1 MKTICYVQSNIGT
14 TRPGN
19 EDNYYCCGSFRER
32 LETPVEELL
41 QNPEGEALLFAV
53 FDGMGGE
60 AAGDEAS
67 RLCAQTLDSERI
79 EGGMFEAPAY
89 YHRANAAVTSLGQRI
104 GETSGSTAAVAY
116 LRANRLFVSNVGDSR
131 VYHLR
136 GNALRCMT
144 YDHTRYQQLADSGY
158 AVIDENERH
167 VLTQFLGM
175 GIQRPMSPHFA
186 ISVPLEVGDRILLCS
201 DGLSGTLDD
210 AEIRTLLQEGAPEQ
224 AGRALVRQAMD
235 AGSLDNITVLIADV
249 SELDEGEDPLA
260 ESWGDA
266 PVTRRFDVPTPEQI
280 SREENAADRER
291 RREIRKSVWL
301 VILSLL
307 GVLAVSG
314 GIIWLALYH
323 APNRDAAAPET
334 QMVDGTADLW
344 YHQSDQCSDLSDQS
358 WRDLPCQK
366 LTLF

>member
-1 MKTICYVQSNIGT
+1 MKTVCYVQSNIGT
-14 TRPGN
+14 TRPAN

-32 LETPVEELL
+32 LQAPVEELL

-67 RLCAQTLDSERI
+67 LLCAQTLDRERI

-136 GNALRCMT
+136 GNALRCLT

-158 AVIDENERH
+158 TVIDEGERH

-186 ISVPLEVGDRILLCS
+186 ISVPLEAGDRILLCS

-210 AEIRTLLQEGAPEQ
+210 AEIRALLQEGGPEQ

-235 AGSLDNITVLIADV
+235 AGSMDNITVLIADV
-249 SELDEGEDPLA
+249 TDLDDGEDLFVDPW
-260 ESWGDA
+260 SDA

-280 SREENAADRER
+280 SKEENAVEREH

-307 GVLAVSG
+307 GVLALSG

-323 APNRDAAAPET
+323 APDRDAAAPT
-334 QMVDGTADLW
+334 TAHIDAAADFW
-344 YHQSDQCSDLSDQS
+344 YHQSEQSPGLLDL
-358 WRDLPCQK
+358 
-366 LTLF
+366 

>member
-67 RLCAQTLDSERI
+67 RLCAQTLDRERI

-158 AVIDENERH
+158 TVVDESERH

-210 AEIRTLLQEGAPEQ
+210 AEIRALLQEGPPEQ

-235 AGSLDNITVLIADV
+235 AGSMDNITVLIADI
-249 SELDEGEDPLA
+249 SELDDEVDSLVDP
-260 ESWGDA
+260 WNDA

-280 SREENAADRER
+280 TEQENAVDRER
-291 RREIRKSVWL
+291 RREIRKSIWL
-301 VILSLL
+301 VILSLI

-323 APNRDAAAPET
+323 APNRDASAPAAL
-334 QMVDGTADLW
+334 MVDGASDLW
-344 YHQSDQCSDLSDQS
+344 YHQDDHCSDL
-358 WRDLPCQK
+358 LE
-366 LTLF
+366 

>member
-14 TRPGN
+14 TRPAN
-19 EDNYYCCGSFRER
+19 EDNFYCCGSYRER
-32 LETPVEELL
+32 LQAPVEELL
-41 QNPEGEALLFAV
+41 QNPEGASLLFAV

-60 AAGDEAS
+60 TAGDEAS
-67 RLCAQTLDSERI
+67 LLCAQTLDRERI
-79 EGGMFEAPAY
+79 EDGMFEAPAY
-89 YHRANAAVTSLGQRI
+89 YHRANAAVTSLGQRL

-136 GNALRCMT
+136 GNALRCLT
-144 YDHTRYQQLADSGY
+144 YDHTRYQQLSDSGY
-158 AVIDENERH
+158 AVIDESERH

-186 ISVPLEVGDRILLCS
+186 ISVQLEVGDRILLCS

-210 AEIRTLLQEGAPEQ
+210 AEIRDLLQDGGPEQ
-224 AGRALVRQAMD
+224 TGRALVRKAMD
-235 AGSLDNITVLIADV
+235 AGSMDNITVLIADV

-260 ESWGDA
+260 DPWSDA
-266 PVTRRFDVPTPEQI
+266 PVTRRFDVPTPDQI
-280 SREENAADRER
+280 MKEESAAERER

-323 APNRDAAAPET
+323 APNRDAATPT
-334 QMVDGTADLW
+334 TMMTVDGDSDIW
-344 YHQSDQCSDLSDQS
+344 YHQTIQSLGLGDL
-358 WRDLPCQK
+358 
-366 LTLF
+366 

>member
-1 MKTICYVQSNIGT
+1 MKTVCYVQSNIGT
-14 TRPGN
+14 TRPAN

-32 LETPVEELL
+32 LQAPVEELL

-67 RLCAQTLDSERI
+67 LLCAQTLDRERI

-136 GNALRCMT
+136 GNALRCLT

-158 AVIDENERH
+158 TVIDEGERH

-186 ISVPLEVGDRILLCS
+186 ISVPLEAGDRILLCS

-210 AEIRTLLQEGAPEQ
+210 AEIRALLQEGGPEQ

-235 AGSLDNITVLIADV
+235 AGSMDNITVLIADV
-249 SELDEGEDPLA
+249 TDLDDGEDLLVDPW
-260 ESWGDA
+260 SDA

-280 SREENAADRER
+280 SKEENAVEREH

-307 GVLAVSG
+307 GVLALSG

-323 APNRDAAAPET
+323 APDRDAAAPT
-334 QMVDGTADLW
+334 TAHIDAAADFW
-344 YHQSDQCSDLSDQS
+344 YHQSEQSPGLLDL
-358 WRDLPCQK
+358 
-366 LTLF
+366 

>member
-1 MKTICYVQSNIGT
+1 MKTVCYVQSNIGT
-14 TRPGN
+14 TRPAN

-32 LETPVEELL
+32 LQAPVEELL

-67 RLCAQTLDSERI
+67 LLCAQTLDRERI

-136 GNALRCMT
+136 GNALRCLT

-158 AVIDENERH
+158 TVIDEGERH

-186 ISVPLEVGDRILLCS
+186 ISVPLEAGDRILLCS

-210 AEIRTLLQEGAPEQ
+210 AEIRALLQEGGPEQ

-235 AGSLDNITVLIADV
+235 AGSMDNITVLIADV
-249 SELDEGEDPLA
+249 TELDDGEDLLVDPW
-260 ESWGDA
+260 SDA

-280 SREENAADRER
+280 SKEENAVEREH

-307 GVLAVSG
+307 GVLALSG

-323 APNRDAAAPET
+323 APDRDAAAPT
-334 QMVDGTADLW
+334 TAHIDAAADFW
-344 YHQSDQCSDLSDQS
+344 YHQSEQSPGLLDL
-358 WRDLPCQK
+358 
-366 LTLF
+366 

>member
-19 EDNYYCCGSFRER
+19 EDNYYCCGSYRER

-67 RLCAQTLDSERI
+67 RLCAQTLDRERI

-158 AVIDENERH
+158 TVVDESERH

-210 AEIRTLLQEGAPEQ
+210 AEIRALLQEGAPEQ

-235 AGSLDNITVLIADV
+235 AGSMDNITVLIADI
-249 SELDEGEDPLA
+249 SELDDEVDSLVDP
-260 ESWGDA
+260 WNDA

-280 SREENAADRER
+280 TEQENAVDRER
-291 RREIRKSVWL
+291 RREIRKSIWL
-301 VILSLL
+301 VILSLI
-307 GVLAVSG
+307 GVLALSG

-323 APNRDAAAPET
+323 APNRDASSPAAL
-334 QMVDGTADLW
+334 MVDGASDLW
-344 YHQSDQCSDLSDQS
+344 YHQNDHCSDL
-358 WRDLPCQK
+358 LE
-366 LTLF
+366 

>member
-19 EDNYYCCGSFRER
+19 EDNYYCCGSFREQ
-32 LETPVEELL
+32 LKAPVEELL
-41 QNPEGEALLFAV
+41 QNPEGERLLFAV

-67 RLCAQTLDSERI
+67 LLCAQTLDRERLA
-79 EGGMFEAPAY
+79 GGMFEAPAY

-104 GETSGSTAAVAY
+104 GETSGSTAAIAC
-116 LRANRLFVSNVGDSR
+116 LQANRLFVSNVGDSR

-158 AVIDENERH
+158 TVIDESERH

-186 ISVPLEVGDRILLCS
+186 VSMPLEAGDRILICS
-201 DGLSGTLDD
+201 DGLCGTLDD
-210 AEIRTLLQEGAPEQ
+210 AEIRALLQEQGGPEQ
-224 AGRALVRQAMD
+224 VGRSLVQRAMD
-235 AGSLDNITVLIADV
+235 AGSTDNITVLIADV
-249 SELDEGEDPLA
+249 SELDEGGDPLGEA
-260 ESWGDA
+260 WSDA

-280 SREENAADRER
+280 SKEENAANRER
-291 RREIRKSVWL
+291 RRELRKSFWL
-301 VILSLL
+301 VLLSLM
-307 GVLAVSG
+307 GVLALSG
-314 GIIWLALYH
+314 GIIWLALRH
-323 APNRDAAAPET
+323 APERDAADQPT
-334 QMVDGTADLW
+334 TMVDGTLVFW
-344 YHQSDQCSDLSDQS
+344 YDQANDQ
-358 WRDLPCQK
+358 RCL
-366 LTLF
+366 

>member
-1 MKTICYVQSNIGT
+1 MKTVCYVQSNIGT
-14 TRPGN
+14 TRPAN

-32 LETPVEELL
+32 LQAPVEELL

-67 RLCAQTLDSERI
+67 LLCAQTLDRERI

-89 YHRANAAVTSLGQRI
+89 YHRANAAVTSLGQRV

-158 AVIDENERH
+158 AVIDESERH

-186 ISVPLEVGDRILLCS
+186 VSVPLEVGDRILLCS
-201 DGLSGTLDD
+201 DGLSGALDD
-210 AEIRTLLQEGAPEQ
+210 AEIRSLLQNPGGPEQ
-224 AGRALVRQAMD
+224 TGRALVREAME
-235 AGSLDNITVLIADV
+235 AGSTDNITVLIADV
-249 SELDEGEDPLA
+249 CELDDGEDPFL
-260 ESWGDA
+260 ESWNDA

-280 SREENAADRER
+280 TEQENAAQREH
-291 RREIRKSVWL
+291 RREIRKSIWL

-323 APNRDAAAPET
+323 APERDASEPMT
-334 QMVDGTADLW
+334 LMVDENLDFW
-344 YHQSDQCSDLSDQS
+344 YHRAEHSLDWSNL
-358 WRDLPCQK
+358 
-366 LTLF
+366 

>member
-14 TRPGN
+14 TRPNN
-19 EDNYYCCGSFRER
+19 EDNFYCCGSFRER
-32 LETPVEELL
+32 LQAPVEELL
-41 QNPEGEALLFAV
+41 QNPEGETLLFAV

-67 RLCAQTLDSERI
+67 LLCAQTLARERL
-79 EGGMFEAPAY
+79 EGGVFEAPAF
-89 YHRANAAVTSLGQRI
+89 YHRANAAVTSLGQRL
-104 GETSGSTAAVAY
+104 GETSGSTAAVAC

-158 AVIDENERH
+158 AVIDESERH

-186 ISVPLEVGDRILLCS
+186 VSVPLEVGDRILICS

-210 AEIRTLLQEGAPEQ
+210 AEIRALLQDAGGPEQ
-224 AGRALVRQAMD
+224 AGRTLVRQAMD
-235 AGSLDNITVLIADV
+235 AGSMDNITVLIADI
-249 SELDEGEDPLA
+249 SELDA
-260 ESWGDA
+260 EVDILSEPRSDA

-280 SREENAADRER
+280 TKQENAA
-291 RREIRKSVWL
+291 RREYHKELRKSFWL

-307 GVLAVSG
+307 GVLALSG
-314 GIIWLALYH
+314 GIIWLALRH
-323 APNRDAAAPET
+323 APGRDLASPQMQAVDCCNDFCYHQFDESLT
-334 QMVDGTADLW
+334 QMDLK
-344 YHQSDQCSDLSDQS
+344 
-358 WRDLPCQK
+358 WRGI
-366 LTLF
+366 

>member
-1 MKTICYVQSNIGT
+1 MKTVCYVQSNIGT
-14 TRPGN
+14 TRPAN

-32 LETPVEELL
+32 LQAPVEELL

-67 RLCAQTLDSERI
+67 LLCAQTLDRERI

-136 GNALRCMT
+136 GNALRCLT

-158 AVIDENERH
+158 TVIDEGERH

-186 ISVPLEVGDRILLCS
+186 ISVPLEAGDRILLCS

-210 AEIRTLLQEGAPEQ
+210 AEIRALLQEGGPEQ

-235 AGSLDNITVLIADV
+235 AGSMDNITVLIADV
-249 SELDEGEDPLA
+249 TELDDGEDPLVDPW
-260 ESWGDA
+260 SDA

-280 SREENAADRER
+280 SKEENAVEREH

-307 GVLAVSG
+307 GVLALSG

-323 APNRDAAAPET
+323 APDRDAAAPT
-334 QMVDGTADLW
+334 TAHIDAAADFW
-344 YHQSDQCSDLSDQS
+344 YHQSEQSPGLLDL
-358 WRDLPCQK
+358 
-366 LTLF
+366 